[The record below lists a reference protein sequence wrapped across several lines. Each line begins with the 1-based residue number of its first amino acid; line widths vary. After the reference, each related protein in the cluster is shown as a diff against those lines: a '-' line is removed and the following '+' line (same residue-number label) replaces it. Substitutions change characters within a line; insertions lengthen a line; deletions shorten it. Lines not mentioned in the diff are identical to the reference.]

1 MPVALVA
8 MSRVETALVSSV
20 SSVTSATFEATFVTS
35 PTRPSALTTTSCLER
50 PLFLPAPTTIWSAN
64 WPAGAPDHAGRD
76 RAVVLREAR
85 AVEVAEDRLQLGVL
99 ADGGLV
105 EDRLLAGL
113 VALLAEL
120 LVLVAGVDQA
130 AEPARG
136 VAERARD
143 ALGADLE
150 RAQDARAAG
159 LDAVQ
164 EAAVGLPEVDG
175 DERERDDAQDRDD
188 ESSTDDRAGASR
200 RREMDAA
207 VARSPPRALLT
218 FREAPN
224 GLV

>member
-1 MPVALVA
+1 M
-8 MSRVETALVSSV
+8 
-20 SSVTSATFEATFVTS
+20 
-35 PTRPSALTTTSCLER
+35 TTTSCLER
-50 PLFLPAPTTIWSAN
+50 PSFLPAPTTIWSAN
-64 WPAGAPDHAGRD
+64 CRPGRPIT
-76 RAVVLREAR
+76 RVVTAAVVLREAG

-105 EDRLLAGL
+105 EDRLLPGL
-113 VALLAEL
+113 VALPAEL

-150 RAQDARAAG
+150 RAQDARPAG

-175 DERERDDAQDRDD
+175 DERERDDTQDRDD
-188 ESSTDDRAGASR
+188 ESSTDDRAGAQPK
-200 RREMDAA
+200 A
-207 VARSPPRALLT
+207 
-218 FREAPN
+218 
-224 GLV
+224 